1 MTTAIG
7 PKSACHAQK
16 DTVTVTIYCPA
27 YSVSERI
34 LMKTYHLASA
44 GCPRRAV
51 DSQKIADYLE
61 TNNIKYT
68 QDVKKADLI
77 IVSTCAALKSRE
89 DLSKTAVTWYQEQK
103 RQDAKIIVAGCLGKI
118 NPAVKEEFSEV
129 AFISPREID
138 ALDDMIAAKV
148 RFKDIPDPNQIGS
161 FPLFPDKPERQAKGD
176 RLNKRLDL
184 AYEKEDLFTLRIA
197 TGCVGNCSYCAVKF
211 AVGQLESKPLDTI
224 VAEFKSGLNQGFDHF
239 VLIAGDVGCYG
250 VDIGTSVVELL
261 RALFTV
267 EGSYKI
273 IIKEFNAQWVVKYFT
288 DLLHIFK
295 QHYEKID
302 YIVVPV
308 QSASNRILRLMKRPY
323 TIENVKKYLSII
335 KAEVP
340 GLQISTHIM
349 VGFPG
354 ETEKDFKESIDF
366 IKEYKFPFV
375 DIYAYDDRPNTAA
388 GQMAGKVP
396 QDIVDKRVQAVK
408 KVQKQI
414 LARPS

>member
-1 MTTAIG
+1 
-7 PKSACHAQK
+7 
-16 DTVTVTIYCPA
+16 
-27 YSVSERI
+27 
-34 LMKTYHLASA
+34 MKTYFLASA

-61 TNNIKYT
+61 TNNLEYT
-68 QDVKKADLI
+68 QDFKHADLI

-103 RQDAKIIVAGCLGKI
+103 RQDAKIVVAGCLGKI
-118 NPAVKEEFSEV
+118 NPEVKKEFAEV

-138 ALDDMIAAKV
+138 TLDDLIAAKV

-161 FPLFPDKPERQAKGD
+161 FPLFPDKRERQAKGD

-184 AYEKEDLFTLRIA
+184 DYEKKDLFTLRVA
-197 TGCVGNCSYCAVKF
+197 TGCLGNCSYCAVKF
-211 AVGQLESKPLDTI
+211 AVGELESKPIDAI
-224 VAEFKSGLNQGFDHF
+224 VNEFKSGLDQGFEHF

-250 VDIGTSVVELL
+250 VDIGTSAIELL
-261 RALFTV
+261 SKLFAV
-267 EGSYKI
+267 EGAYKI
-273 IIKEFNAQWVVKYFT
+273 IIKEFNAQWVVKYFQ
-288 DLLHIFK
+288 DLLKIFK
-295 QHYEKID
+295 ENYEKID

-308 QSASNRILRLMKRPY
+308 QSASNRMLRLMKRPY
-323 TIENVKKYLSII
+323 TIEKVKKYLNII

-354 ETEKDFKESIDF
+354 ETEEDFKESVDF
-366 IKEYKFPFV
+366 IKEYEFPFV

-388 GQMAGKVP
+388 SQMAGKVP
-396 QDIVDKRVQAVK
+396 QKTIAQRVDAVK
-408 KVQKQI
+408 KIQKQI
-414 LARPS
+414 LSHLN

>member
-1 MTTAIG
+1 
-7 PKSACHAQK
+7 
-16 DTVTVTIYCPA
+16 
-27 YSVSERI
+27 
-34 LMKTYHLASA
+34 MKTYYLASA

-61 TNNIKYT
+61 INNLKYT
-68 QDVKKADLI
+68 QEVKQADLI

-103 RQDAKIIVAGCLGKI
+103 HRDAKIVVAGCLGKI
-118 NPAVKEEFSEV
+118 NPEVKKEFDDV
-129 AFISPREID
+129 VFISPREID
-138 ALDDMIAAKV
+138 HLDDLIGAKT

-161 FPLFPDKPERQAKGD
+161 FPLFPDKRERQAKDD

-197 TGCVGNCSYCAVKF
+197 TGCLGNCSYCAVKF

-224 VAEFKSGLNQGFDHF
+224 VSEFKSGLNQGFEHF

-250 VDIGTSVVELL
+250 VDIGISVVDLL
-261 RALFTV
+261 SALFAI

-273 IIKEFNAQWVVKYFT
+273 IIKEFNAQWIVKYFD
-288 DLLHIFK
+288 DLLDFFK
-295 QHYEKID
+295 QHYHKID

-323 TIENVKKYLSII
+323 TIEDVKKYLNII
-335 KAEVP
+335 KTEVP

-354 ETEKDFKESIDF
+354 ETDEDFKESIDF
-366 IKEYKFPFV
+366 IREYEFPFV

-388 GQMAGKVP
+388 SQMDGKLP
-396 QDIVDKRVQAVK
+396 PDIVEQRVAAVK

-414 LARPS
+414 LTRLN

>member
-1 MTTAIG
+1 
-7 PKSACHAQK
+7 
-16 DTVTVTIYCPA
+16 
-27 YSVSERI
+27 
-34 LMKTYHLASA
+34 MKTYYLASA

-61 TNNIKYT
+61 TNNLKYT
-68 QDVKKADLI
+68 QEVKQADLI

-103 RQDAKIIVAGCLGKI
+103 HRDAKIVVAGCLGKI
-118 NPAVKEEFSEV
+118 NPEVKREFDEV
-129 AFISPREID
+129 MFISPREID
-138 ALDDMIAAKV
+138 HLDDLIGAKT

-161 FPLFPDKPERQAKGD
+161 FPLFPDKREREAKDD

-184 AYEKEDLFTLRIA
+184 AYEKGDLFTLRIA
-197 TGCVGNCSYCAVKF
+197 TGCLGNCSYCAVKF
-211 AVGQLESKPLDTI
+211 AVGRLESKPLDSI
-224 VAEFKSGLNQGFDHF
+224 VSEFKSGLDQGFEHF

-250 VDIGTSVVELL
+250 VDIGNSVVDLL
-261 RALFTV
+261 TALFAI

-273 IIKEFNAQWVVKYFT
+273 IIKEFNAQWIVKYFD
-288 DLLHIFK
+288 DLLDLFK
-295 QHYEKID
+295 QHHPKID

-323 TIENVKKYLSII
+323 TIEDVKKYLNII
-335 KAEVP
+335 KTEVP
-340 GLQISTHIM
+340 ALQISTHIM

-354 ETEKDFKESIDF
+354 ETEEDFKESIDF
-366 IKEYKFPFV
+366 IREYEFPFV

-388 GQMAGKVP
+388 SQMDGKLP
-396 QDIVDKRVQAVK
+396 PDIVEQRVAAVK

-414 LARPS
+414 LTKVNPN

>member
-1 MTTAIG
+1 
-7 PKSACHAQK
+7 
-16 DTVTVTIYCPA
+16 
-27 YSVSERI
+27 
-34 LMKTYHLASA
+34 MKTYYLASA

-61 TNNIKYT
+61 TNNLEYT
-68 QDVKKADLI
+68 QDVKQADLI

-103 RQDAKIIVAGCLGKI
+103 RQDAKIVVAGCLGKI
-118 NPAVKEEFSEV
+118 NPDVKKEFDEV

-138 ALDDMIAAKV
+138 ALDDLIAAKI
-148 RFKDIPDPNQIGS
+148 RFKDIPDPNRIGS
-161 FPLFPDKPERQAKGD
+161 FPLFPDKPERQAKGE

-184 AYEKEDLFTLRIA
+184 AYEKKDLFTLRIA
-197 TGCVGNCSYCAVKF
+197 TGCLGNCSYCAVKF
-211 AVGQLESKPLDTI
+211 AVGQLESKPLETI
-224 VAEFKSGLNQGFDHF
+224 VNEFKSGLDQGFQHF

-250 VDIGTSVVELL
+250 VDIGISVVELL
-261 RALFTV
+261 QALFAV

-273 IIKEFNAQWVVKYFT
+273 IIKEFNAQWVVKYFEEM
-288 DLLHIFK
+288 LKIFR
-295 QHYEKID
+295 QNYEKID

-308 QSASNRILRLMKRPY
+308 QSASNRMLRLMKRPY
-323 TIENVKKYLSII
+323 TIEDVKKYLNII
-335 KAEVP
+335 KEKVP

-354 ETEKDFKESIDF
+354 ETEEDFKESVDF
-366 IKEYKFPFV
+366 IKEYGFPFV

-388 GQMAGKVP
+388 SRMAGKVP
-396 QDIVDKRVQAVK
+396 QKLIERRVVAVK

-414 LARPS
+414 LTKLN

>member
-1 MTTAIG
+1 
-7 PKSACHAQK
+7 
-16 DTVTVTIYCPA
+16 
-27 YSVSERI
+27 
-34 LMKTYHLASA
+34 MKTYYLASA

-103 RQDAKIIVAGCLGKI
+103 RRDAKVVVAGCLGKI
-118 NPAVKEEFSEV
+118 NPAVKKEFSEV

-148 RFKDIPDPNQIGS
+148 PFKDIPDPNQIGS

-197 TGCVGNCSYCAVKF
+197 TGCLGNCSYCAVKF
-211 AVGQLESKPLDTI
+211 AVGQLESKPLDKI
-224 VAEFKSGLNQGFDHF
+224 VTEFKSGLDKGFEHF

-250 VDIGTSVVELL
+250 VDIGISAVELL
-261 RALFTV
+261 RALFAV

-273 IIKEFNAQWVVKYFT
+273 IIKEFNAQWVVKYFE

-302 YIVVPV
+302 YVVVPV

-323 TIENVKKYLSII
+323 SIEDVKKYLNII

-340 GLQISTHIM
+340 GLQVSTHIM

-354 ETEKDFKESIDF
+354 ETEADFRESIDF
-366 IKEYKFPFV
+366 IKDYEFPFV

-388 GQMAGKVP
+388 SQMAGKVP
-396 QDIVDKRVQAVK
+396 QDVIDARVHAVK

-414 LARPS
+414 LTRLN

>member
-1 MTTAIG
+1 
-7 PKSACHAQK
+7 
-16 DTVTVTIYCPA
+16 
-27 YSVSERI
+27 
-34 LMKTYHLASA
+34 MKTYFLASA

-61 TNNIKYT
+61 TNNLEYT
-68 QDVKKADLI
+68 QDFKHADLI

-103 RQDAKIIVAGCLGKI
+103 RQDAKIVVAGCLGKI
-118 NPAVKEEFSEV
+118 NPEVKKEFAEV

-138 ALDDMIAAKV
+138 TLDDLIAAKV

-161 FPLFPDKPERQAKGD
+161 FPLFPDKRERQAKGD

-184 AYEKEDLFTLRIA
+184 DYEKKDLFTLRVA
-197 TGCVGNCSYCAVKF
+197 TGCLGNCSYCAVKF
-211 AVGQLESKPLDTI
+211 AVGELESKPVDAI
-224 VAEFKSGLNQGFDHF
+224 VNEFKSGLDQGFEHF

-250 VDIGTSVVELL
+250 VDIGTSAIELL
-261 RALFTV
+261 SKLFAV
-267 EGSYKI
+267 EGAYKI
-273 IIKEFNAQWVVKYFT
+273 IIKEFNAQWVVKYFQ
-288 DLLHIFK
+288 DLLKIFK
-295 QHYEKID
+295 ENYEKID

-308 QSASNRILRLMKRPY
+308 QSASNRMLRLMKRPY
-323 TIENVKKYLSII
+323 TIENVKKYLNII

-354 ETEKDFKESIDF
+354 ETEEDFKESVDF
-366 IKEYKFPFV
+366 IKEYEFPFV

-388 GQMAGKVP
+388 SQMAGKVP
-396 QDIVDKRVQAVK
+396 QKTIAQRVDAVK

-414 LARPS
+414 LSQLN

>member
-1 MTTAIG
+1 
-7 PKSACHAQK
+7 
-16 DTVTVTIYCPA
+16 
-27 YSVSERI
+27 
-34 LMKTYHLASA
+34 MKTYYLASA

-103 RQDAKIIVAGCLGKI
+103 HRDAKIVVAGCLGKI
-118 NPAVKEEFSEV
+118 NPEVKKEFDEV

-138 ALDDMIAAKV
+138 NLDDLIAAKV

-161 FPLFPDKPERQAKGD
+161 FPLFPVKRERQAKGD

-184 AYEKEDLFTLRIA
+184 AYEKKDLFTLRIA
-197 TGCVGNCSYCAVKF
+197 TGCLGNCSYCAVKF

-224 VAEFKSGLNQGFDHF
+224 VDEFKNGLDQGFEHF

-250 VDIGTSVVELL
+250 VDIGISVVELL
-261 RALFTV
+261 SALFAV

-273 IIKEFNAQWVVKYFT
+273 IIKEFNAQWIVKYFQ
-288 DLLHIFK
+288 DLLDLFK

-308 QSASNRILRLMKRPY
+308 QSASNRMLRLMKRPY
-323 TIENVKKYLSII
+323 TIEDVKKYLNII
-335 KAEVP
+335 KSEVP
-340 GLQISTHIM
+340 ALQISTHIM

-354 ETEKDFKESIDF
+354 ETEEDFKESIDF
-366 IKEYKFPFV
+366 IKEYEFPFV

-388 GQMAGKVP
+388 SQMDGKVAP
-396 QDIVDKRVQAVK
+396 EIIEQRVVAVK
-408 KVQKQI
+408 KIQKQI
-414 LARPS
+414 LTKVNPN

>member
-1 MTTAIG
+1 
-7 PKSACHAQK
+7 
-16 DTVTVTIYCPA
+16 
-27 YSVSERI
+27 
-34 LMKTYHLASA
+34 MKTYFLASA

-61 TNNIKYT
+61 TNNLEYT
-68 QDVKKADLI
+68 QDFKHADLI

-103 RQDAKIIVAGCLGKI
+103 RQDAKIVVAGCLGKI
-118 NPAVKEEFSEV
+118 NPEVKKEFKEV
-129 AFISPREID
+129 SFISPREID
-138 ALDDMIAAKV
+138 TLDDLIAAKV

-161 FPLFPDKPERQAKGD
+161 FPLFPDKRERQAKGD

-184 AYEKEDLFTLRIA
+184 DYEKKDLFTLRVA
-197 TGCVGNCSYCAVKF
+197 TGCLGNCSYCAVKF
-211 AVGQLESKPLDTI
+211 AVGELESKPIDAI
-224 VAEFKSGLNQGFDHF
+224 VNEFKSGLDQGFEHF

-250 VDIGTSVVELL
+250 VDIGTSAIELL
-261 RALFTV
+261 SELFAV
-267 EGSYKI
+267 EGAYKI
-273 IIKEFNAQWVVKYFT
+273 IIKEFNAQWVVKYFQ
-288 DLLHIFK
+288 DLLKIFK
-295 QHYEKID
+295 ENYEKID

-308 QSASNRILRLMKRPY
+308 QSASNRMLRLMKRPY
-323 TIENVKKYLSII
+323 TIENVKKYLNIF

-354 ETEKDFKESIDF
+354 ETEEDFKESVDF
-366 IKEYKFPFV
+366 IREYEFPFV

-388 GQMAGKVP
+388 SQMAGKVP
-396 QDIVDKRVQAVK
+396 QKTIDQRVDAVK

-414 LARPS
+414 LSQLN

>member
-1 MTTAIG
+1 
-7 PKSACHAQK
+7 
-16 DTVTVTIYCPA
+16 
-27 YSVSERI
+27 
-34 LMKTYHLASA
+34 MKTYFLASA

-61 TNNIKYT
+61 TNNLEYT
-68 QDVKKADLI
+68 QDFKQADLI

-103 RQDAKIIVAGCLGKI
+103 HQGAKIVVAGCLGKI
-118 NPAVKEEFSEV
+118 NPEVKKEFEEV

-138 ALDDMIAAKV
+138 ALDDLIAAKV

-184 AYEKEDLFTLRIA
+184 DYEKKDLFTLRIA
-197 TGCVGNCSYCAVKF
+197 TGCLGNCSYCAVKF
-211 AVGQLESKPLDTI
+211 AVGELESKPIAAI
-224 VAEFKSGLNQGFDHF
+224 VNEFKSGLDQGFKHF

-250 VDIGTSVVELL
+250 VDIGTSVIELL
-261 RALFTV
+261 SELFAV
-267 EGSYKI
+267 EGPYKI
-273 IIKEFNAQWVVKYFT
+273 IIKEFNAQWVVKYFQ
-288 DLLHIFK
+288 DLLKIFK
-295 QHYEKID
+295 ENYEKID

-308 QSASNRILRLMKRPY
+308 QSASNRMLRLMKRPY
-323 TIENVKKYLSII
+323 TIEDVKKYLNII

-354 ETEKDFKESIDF
+354 ETEEDFKESVDF
-366 IKEYKFPFV
+366 IKEYEFPFV

-388 GQMAGKVP
+388 SQMAGKVP
-396 QDIVDKRVQAVK
+396 QKTIDQRVGTVK
-408 KVQKQI
+408 KIQKQI
-414 LARPS
+414 LSKLN